1 MVAVTQIIP
10 DLLGGISQQPDNQK
24 DTGDLADSINA
35 YPDVTLGLIKRPGLQ
50 YVYETTTGVTD
61 LADGKWFFINRDGNE
76 KYIACLQPGTSS
88 TNGSLRIFN
97 AATGVEASIT
107 YPNNKAYLEG
117 TKGNFKILSVQDTS
131 IVVNRSKT
139 VQAQA
144 TPSYTSRLRATIV
157 IESLAYDTEYT
168 VKIKSGGTDYTCTH
182 TTLDNKAAY
191 GGVGINLSDVRTG
204 IKNAI
209 NAQNIPGLTVDA
221 ISGGPVIELIS
232 TNQLSQL
239 SAKSDP
245 VKDRLRIFGETVSDV
260 SDLPAY
266 GNDGRKVKIV
276 NSEVKEDDYWAEF
289 KTEDG
294 DGEGK
299 GYWQECRSPAVSAG
313 LDNSTMPHQL
323 VNTAINTF
331 VFQRINYV
339 NRKTGDDLTNPHPSF
354 VGQKIT
360 NVFGFG
366 NRIGF
371 LANDNITLSASS
383 DFFNFYF
390 RSARLIIDSDP
401 IDLKAQSERPVR
413 LLSTLSTP
421 QGLLLFSNDQQF
433 LLRAADNV
441 VSPSTCSIRKVS
453 NYDVSTDIEPLLLGT
468 TAVFL
473 TKSNQFRRVFAMDL
487 NGPEEPPTIT
497 ELSKK
502 VNAFIPNGVDN
513 FIENE
518 QNQFV
523 VASDAASKTAY
534 FYNYYVSG
542 EDVLIKSWNKWELPG
557 KVLFIASDQEEL
569 FFVNHN
575 STGTSISISIA
586 DITQSPSNAII
597 VNSDG
602 SRVNPSMDY
611 FANPTQ
617 ISYSSSANHTKCYLP
632 YADKTGLTPVLLING
647 DTSTGSYTDS
657 GYNITPVRGTNST
670 GDYFV
675 IPNKNMGADTLA
687 NRKKITIGYRYA
699 YEVKLPTIYY
709 RLDNDQ
715 PDFTANL
722 TIARVKI
729 SCGLSG
735 AVGYKVK
742 SKGSTEW
749 TEVAPVPTAG
759 FYLSDDVPLADQ
771 REVII
776 PIHQHNDNFTLK
788 LYDTTPFP
796 ISVGSIMWEGK
807 YSPKFY
813 RRQ

>member
-1 MVAVTQIIP
+1 MVAVTQVIP

-24 DTGDLADSINA
+24 DTGDLSDSINV
-35 YPDVTLGLIKRPGLQ
+35 YPDVTLGLVKRPGLQ
-50 YVYETTTGVTD
+50 YVHETTTGLTD
-61 LADGKWFFINRDGNE
+61 LDGGKWFFINRDGNE
-76 KYIACLQPGTSS
+76 KYLACLQPGTTSS
-88 TNGSLRIFN
+88 NGSFRIFN

-139 VQAQA
+139 VQAQGD
-144 TPSYTSRLRATIV
+144 PSYTSRLKATIV

-168 VKIKSGGTDYTCTH
+168 VELTSGGTAYTCTH
-182 TTLDNKAAY
+182 TTLANKAAY

-204 IKNAI
+204 IRNAI

-245 VKDRLRIFGETVSDV
+245 VKDRLRIFGETVSNV
-260 SDLPAY
+260 SELPAY
-266 GNDGRKVKIV
+266 GNNGRKVKIV

-289 KTEDG
+289 KTED
-294 DGEGK
+294 DDAEGK

-323 VNTAINTF
+323 INTATNTF
-331 VFQRINYV
+331 VFQRINYT
-339 NRKTGDDLTNPHPSF
+339 NRTTGDNLTNPHPSF
-354 VGQKIT
+354 KGAKIT

-371 LANDNITLSASS
+371 LTNDNITLSASS

-390 RSARLIIDSDP
+390 RSARLIIESDP
-401 IDLKAQSERPVR
+401 IDLKAQSERPVK
-413 LLSTLSTP
+413 LLSTLGTP
-421 QGLLLFSNDQQF
+421 QGLLLFSTDQQF

-441 VSPSTCSIRKVS
+441 VSPSTCSIRKIS
-453 NYDVSTDIEPLLLGT
+453 NYDISADVEPLLLGT

-473 TKSNQFRRVFAMDL
+473 TRSNQFRRMFAMDL
-487 NGPEEPPTIT
+487 NGPEEPPTVT

-542 EDVLIKSWNKWELPG
+542 DDVLVKSWNKWELPG

-569 FFVNHN
+569 LFV
-575 STGTSISISIA
+575 TSKSGHSVTISKA

-602 SRVNPSMDY
+602 FRVNPSMDY
-611 FANPTQ
+611 FTSP
-617 ISYSSSANHTKCYLP
+617 SSIVYDSTTNSTKCYLP
-632 YADKTGLTPVLLING
+632 YTNKSNLTPVVVING
-647 DTSTGSYTDS
+647 DTSTGTYTDS
-657 GYNITPVRGTNST
+657 GYNITPERGTDGT
-670 GDYFV
+670 GDFFI
-675 IPNKNMGADTLA
+675 IPNKNMGADTSA
-687 NRKKITIGYRYA
+687 NRQKITVGYRFA
-699 YEVKLPTIYY
+699 YEVKLPTIYF

-715 PDFTANL
+715 ADFTAGL
-722 TIARVKI
+722 IISRIKI

-735 AVGYKVK
+735 AVGYKLK
-742 SKGSTEW
+742 GKGSTEW
-749 TEVAPVPTAG
+749 VDVSPVPTAG
-759 FYLSDDVPLADQ
+759 FYLADDIPLNSQ

-776 PIHQHNDNFTLK
+776 PVHQQNTNFVLK

-807 YSPKFY
+807 YSPRFY